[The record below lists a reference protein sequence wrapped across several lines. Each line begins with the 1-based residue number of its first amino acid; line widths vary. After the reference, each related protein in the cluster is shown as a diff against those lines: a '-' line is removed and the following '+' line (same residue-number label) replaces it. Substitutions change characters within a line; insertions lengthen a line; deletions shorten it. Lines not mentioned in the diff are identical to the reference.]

1 MRRVTVLLLALLLVP
16 AARADAKFSSAR
28 VCGASDCR
36 EVAVT
41 TGHTVVT
48 MMEAAFST
56 RSRLTSKPPEASA
69 WYEVTL
75 CPGPCESPNAFTLKA
90 LPASG
95 YEYLPPKEQG
105 PRKGWAKLD
114 QHAADVYRSV
124 TTGLEPFPAS
134 RLLALGATE
143 PSSVP
148 GEHSS
153 SRGASGQG
161 GIPAWAWIAIA
172 AAAVALALLSRRW
185 LQRSR
190 RSPSVR

>member
-1 MRRVTVLLLALLLVP
+1 MKRAIVLLLALLLVP

-41 TGHTVVT
+41 AGHTVVT

-56 RSRLTSKPPEASA
+56 RSRLTSKPPEASV

-75 CPGPCESPNAFTLKA
+75 CPGSCESPNAFTLKA

-95 YEYLPPKEQG
+95 YEYLSPNEQG

-114 QHAADVYRSV
+114 QHAADVYRRV
-124 TTGLEPFPAS
+124 TTDLEPFPAS
-134 RLLALGATE
+134 RLVALGATE
-143 PSSVP
+143 P
-148 GEHSS
+148 GEDSG

-172 AAAVALALLSRRW
+172 AAAGALALLSRRW
-185 LQRSR
+185 LQRLR
-190 RSPSVR
+190 RSASLR